1 MLVARYTQYTIKR
14 NKRTRK
20 KKYCLCQKKENSFI
34 FYQGDLPPY
43 IFYKNSTDQ
52 KYFFNKRKTFAFTHR
67 YEKDIGLFLGKF

>member
-20 KKYCLCQKKENSFI
+20 KKYFPCLKRENLFI
-34 FYQGDLPPY
+34 FYQGDLPPS
-43 IFYKNSTDQ
+43 IFYKNSIDQ
-52 KYFFNKRKTFAFTHR
+52 KYFFNKRKTFVFTHR